1 MSHLRLAES
10 AHKCVQPLYLQI
22 VSSTDE
28 GVKKMARTIK
38 QKEKLLNRIRREELT
53 DIVNRYLRQM
63 ESAPRGFL
71 LTPPA
76 SLIPQLF
83 KIEQTRWSA
92 GIKVNKEK

>member
-1 MSHLRLAES
+1 VSHLRLAES

-63 ESAPRGFL
+63 ESAPRGL
-71 LTPPA
+71 PLTRR
-76 SLIPQLF
+76 LI
-83 KIEQTRWSA
+83 
-92 GIKVNKEK
+92 

>member
-1 MSHLRLAES
+1 VSHLRLAES

-53 DIVNRYLRQM
+53 DFVNRYLRQM
-63 ESAPRGFL
+63 ESAPRGLL
-71 LTPPA
+71 LTRR
-76 SLIPQLF
+76 LI
-83 KIEQTRWSA
+83 
-92 GIKVNKEK
+92 

>member
-1 MSHLRLAES
+1 
-10 AHKCVQPLYLQI
+10 
-22 VSSTDE
+22 
-28 GVKKMARTIK
+28 MARTIK